1 MPLVV
6 LVALLLFSSWLFSEV
21 LVFFPVSVLHSLR
34 FLGWLIGIA
43 VLLVFVWCFG
53 D

>member
-6 LVALLLFSSWLFSEV
+6 LVTLLLLSSWLFSEV
-21 LVFFPVSVLHSLR
+21 LVFFPLSVLHSLR
-34 FLGWLIGIA
+34 FLGWVIVMA
-43 VLLVFVWCFG
+43 ALLLFLWCFG

>member
-1 MPLVV
+1 MPLIV

-21 LVFFPVSVLHSLR
+21 LVFFPLSVLHSLR
-34 FLGWLIGIA
+34 LLGWLIGIV
-43 VLLVFVWCFG
+43 VLLVFLWCFG